1 MIDPDPQN
9 GTCAVWSIPAGAI
22 TFSLECESHP
32 SSPAIDRAWDEMTRA
47 NPRLFDGPFLSVER
61 WSPPGAET
69 RPGFGPS
76 PGRFECR
83 VERYRRLA
91 VAPLVPEAASVRL
104 LALTGVVTA
113 RDGAGVEHVLMGL
126 RSEGTRMYGG
136 RWEFAPAG
144 GVDPP
149 APGQVF
155 DGSLLRRVLAR
166 ELEEE
171 VGLAPESMG
180 ACEPVLVVL
189 NEEAHSYDVVMR
201 TRLVISVEEAALR
214 AHPGSWEYQRVE
226 WVPVDAIRGFAAE
239 EGVVP
244 QGLAI
249 LDRLAW

>member
-1 MIDPDPQN
+1 VIDPDPQR
-9 GTCAVWSIPAGAI
+9 GTCTAWYIPAGGI
-22 TFSLECESHP
+22 RFSLERGSHA
-32 SSPAIDRAWDEMTRA
+32 SSPAIDRAWDVMTRA

-61 WSPPGAET
+61 WSPPGAELM
-69 RPGFGPS
+69 PGFGPS
-76 PGRFECR
+76 PPGFVCR

-91 VAPLVPEAASVRL
+91 VAPVVAEAASVRL

-149 APGQVF
+149 APGQTF

-201 TRLVISVEEAALR
+201 TRLLIGVEEAALR
-214 AHPGSWEYQRVE
+214 AQSGSWEYQRVE
-226 WVPVDAIRGFAAE
+226 WVPVDAIRGFADE
-239 EGVVP
+239 EGLVP
-244 QGLAI
+244 QGMAI
-249 LDRLAW
+249 LDRLEW